1 VSVPNSILSVLLVVV
16 WLFVLVPMVVNRRP
30 KVMTVSQAALN
41 TRVLFRGGLDK
52 LKHRARPG
60 LAADLPEEDEDD
72 EEGATIRR
80 PVAEVF
86 ADAAEAATAHRRHH
100 DDYEVADDA
109 EFVEDDV
116 PPRRQHEDEIVD
128 DAELVA
134 VRDRRRETSDDDEDA
149 EAFEEAELQQLAH
162 RLGRGGYNPN
172 ADASARAHRYAVRQ
186 RFVLGL
192 LVSLIAAIVLAFAM
206 TPLVWYAV
214 AVIAATLVG
223 YLAYLRRQVRIEEQ
237 IRARRMA
244 RFARSR
250 GPEHIEDSAPRVSRP
265 RAERRREQQ
274 REAAPD
280 ASAQR
285 PVRKARGPRV
295 VAIDE
300 DDPDFVDL
308 PSPHDGVLRRASG
321 Q

>member
-1 VSVPNSILSVLLVVV
+1 MSVPNSILSVLLVVV

-52 LKHRARPG
+52 LKHRVRPG
-60 LAADLPEEDEDD
+60 LAAESFEEEEDE
-72 EEGATIRR
+72 EGGGARR

-86 ADAAEAATAHRRHH
+86 ADADDAESAESAESPQDN
-100 DDYEVADDA
+100 DDYEVADEA
-109 EFVEDDV
+109 EFIEDDV
-116 PPRRQHEDEIVD
+116 PPRRQREDEPVD
-128 DAELVA
+128 DAEVVA
-134 VRDRRRETSDDDEDA
+134 VRDRRHAAHDDEDA
-149 EAFEEAELQQLAH
+149 QAREEAELQQLAH

-192 LVSLIAAIVLAFAM
+192 IVSLVAATVLAFAM
-206 TPLVWYAV
+206 SPLVWYAV

-250 GPEHIEDSAPRVSRP
+250 GPEHAERAAPRP
-265 RAERRREQQ
+265 RAERRGSQ
-274 REAAPD
+274 RGETAPGESARRAA
-280 ASAQR
+280 
-285 PVRKARGPRV
+285 RKARGPRV